1 MKKINILLIVI
12 ASIGSICY
20 SINPIMDG
28 MFYKALICLTIIP
41 VVLVPTIL
49 KKIFKISLNPTLEF
63 IYLIFVFFG
72 HFLGSIVNFYHTI
85 NNYDKIVHL
94 SSGTVTAFF
103 GLYFLINFK
112 KYDYKSILF
121 NVLFITSFV
130 LMIASFW
137 EFFEYFSDNLFNK
150 DAQNVL
156 TTGVNDTMKDMV
168 AALIGSILFN
178 IMYVYEVKTGNSI
191 LINKFVREVMDSE

>member
-1 MKKINILLIVI
+1 
-12 ASIGSICY
+12 
-20 SINPIMDG
+20 
-28 MFYKALICLTIIP
+28 
-41 VVLVPTIL
+41 
-49 KKIFKISLNPTLEF
+49 
-63 IYLIFVFFG
+63 
-72 HFLGSIVNFYHTI
+72 
-85 NNYDKIVHL
+85 
-94 SSGTVTAFF
+94 
-103 GLYFLINFK
+103 
-112 KYDYKSILF
+112 
-121 NVLFITSFV
+121 
-130 LMIASFW
+130 MIASFW